1 MLFFVTDIDSG
12 INCTLSKFADDT
24 KLCGVDNRQDA
35 IQRNLDRLE
44 QWVQENPMRFNK
56 VKCKVLHL
64 CQGNPHYQC
73 KLGDEGTEYSPAKK
87 NLRIL
92 VDNKLNMSKQCALA
106 AQKANY
112 ILGCI
117 KKVLTAGQGR

>member
-1 MLFFVTDIDSG
+1 MPV
-12 INCTLSKFADDT
+12 N
-24 KLCGVDNRQDA
+24 
-35 IQRNLDRLE
+35 NLVPRS
-44 QWVQENPMRFNK
+44 QQ
-56 VKCKVLHL
+56 CS
-64 CQGNPHYQC
+64 YQC

-92 VDNKLNMSKQCALA
+92 VDNKLNMSKQCALT

-117 KKVLTAGQGR
+117 QRNVANSTREVILPFCSALVGPHLVYCIHM